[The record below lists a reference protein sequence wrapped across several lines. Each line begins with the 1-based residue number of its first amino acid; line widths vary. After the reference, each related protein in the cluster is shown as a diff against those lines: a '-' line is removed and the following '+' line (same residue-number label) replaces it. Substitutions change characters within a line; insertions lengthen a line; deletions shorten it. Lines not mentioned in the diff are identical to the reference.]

1 MATAILVDGAFFIKR
16 FRSLEPEN
24 AYNAQRAA
32 ECMHRWALAHL
43 SPPPAKR
50 ESSRPRQPKRE
61 LYRIFFYDC
70 PPLEK
75 KLHNPISKRSV
86 DFAKSD
92 EARFRLELHKALH
105 SKRKVALRLGHL
117 SADTR
122 WTIKPEKIEQLLKGR
137 MLFSELTA
145 DDVKVETRQ
154 KGVDMRIGVD
164 VASLAF
170 KRQVDQ
176 IVLIAGDADFVPAAK
191 LARRE
196 GIDFILDP
204 MHRSI
209 PDSLNEHIDGL
220 RSTCPKSSRTR
231 LSAVTGQSAPAEN
244 SESAGSAS
252 QGNTQEAPHQAA
264 AEHQLQPA

>member
-16 FRSLEPEN
+16 FRSLEPEH
-24 AYNAQRAA
+24 AYDAQYAA

-43 SPPPAKR
+43 SPPPRQR
-50 ESSRPRQPKRE
+50 EAGLPRRE

-70 PPLEK
+70 PPLDK
-75 KLHNPISKRSV
+75 KLHNPISKRCV
-86 DFAKSD
+86 DFSKSA
-92 EARFRLELHKALH
+92 EALFRLELHKALH
-105 SKRKVALRLGHL
+105 GKRKVALRLGHL
-117 SADTR
+117 STDTR
-122 WTIKPEKIEQLLKGR
+122 WTIKPEKIELLLKGR
-137 MLFSELTA
+137 LQFSELTEN
-145 DDVKVETRQ
+145 DVRVETRQ

-170 KRQVDQ
+170 KKQVDQ

-196 GIDFILDP
+196 GIDFVLDP

-220 RSTCPKSSRTR
+220 RSTCPKTSRAR
-231 LSAVTGQSAPAEN
+231 MSAEEPIAVAEDATDI
-244 SESAGSAS
+244 AG
-252 QGNTQEAPHQAA
+252 GEPEEA
-264 AEHQLQPA
+264 